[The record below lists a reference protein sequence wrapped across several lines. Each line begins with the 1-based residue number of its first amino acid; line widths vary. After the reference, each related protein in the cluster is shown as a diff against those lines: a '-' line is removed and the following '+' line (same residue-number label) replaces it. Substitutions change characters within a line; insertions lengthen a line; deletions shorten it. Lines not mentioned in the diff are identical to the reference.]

1 MNGEVFAFAVLAA
14 VAVVFSIFMLTRK
27 SALDGAL
34 CLIVAFL
41 SFAGLYRMLDA
52 PFVAAMQV
60 LVYAGAIM
68 MLIIFAIMTIES
80 KSEFHLSL
88 KPLFTGTVAAG
99 ILVAVITTL
108 FVNALE
114 KHPPIWSSTK
124 PVYGSVEL
132 VGKILFTRHVLNFEM
147 VSLLLLV
154 ALVGALV
161 LGKKSPQQSGSV
173 IQAAPNAPQDN
184 CKGQLQ

>member
-1 MNGEVFAFAVLAA
+1 MTGEVFAFTILAA

-34 CLIVAFL
+34 CLIVTFL
-41 SFAGLYRMLDA
+41 SFAGLYSMLGA

-80 KSEFHLSL
+80 KNEIHLAL
-88 KPLFTGTVAAG
+88 KPLFAGTVAAG
-99 ILVAVITTL
+99 ILVAVVTTL

-114 KHPPIWSSTK
+114 KHPPILSSTK
-124 PVYGSVEL
+124 PIYGSVEL

-161 LGKKSPQQSGSV
+161 LGKKSPQQPGSAIKLASNV
-173 IQAAPNAPQDN
+173 PQEN
-184 CKGQLQ
+184 GKGQL